1 MPFFFAH
8 GSSES
13 LKPWVWSPPKPNMI
27 CTVFFALPLL
37 LPPPASELELPEV
50 RQPVVSSV
58 TDPATAATLVTV
70 RPRMCF
76 SLRRAVWLVAPPATE
91 PAVRGKG
98 KGFFDLVV

>member
-1 MPFFFAH
+1 MPFCFAH

-13 LKPWVWSPPKPNMI
+13 LKPCVWSPPKPNMI
-27 CTVFFALPLL
+27 CTVFLAPPLV
-37 LPPPASELELPEV
+37 LPPPASELELPEL

-76 SLRRAVWLVAPPATE
+76 SLRRAVWLVGPTCHQPV
-91 PAVRGKG
+91 VRGKG
-98 KGFFDLVV
+98 RDFFDLVV

>member
-1 MPFFFAH
+1 MPFCFAH

-13 LKPWVWSPPKPNMI
+13 LKPCVWSPPKPNMI
-27 CTVFFALPLL
+27 CTVFLAPPLV
-37 LPPPASELELPEV
+37 LPPPASELELPEL

-76 SLRRAVWLVAPPATE
+76 LPQTSCVVGRSLGPRTFGPWRD
-91 PAVRGKG
+91 
-98 KGFFDLVV
+98 FCDLVV